1 MKEQGKYLQGQIN
14 EEEIG
19 KSSEKEF
26 RVMIMK
32 KFQNLESRMDFI
44 LFNVLMGFRGSSD
57 GKESAC
63 NVGGLGLIPESGRSP
78 VEGNGNSLQYSCLEN
93 SMDRGT
99 WQAAGY
105 GTAKSQ
111 TQLSTA
117 GAGRRFDISWGSD
130 IASLP
135 RQVLF

>member
-57 GKESAC
+57 GKEAAC
-63 NVGGLGLIPESGRSP
+63 NAGDLGLIP
-78 VEGNGNSLQYSCLEN
+78 
-93 SMDRGT
+93 
-99 WQAAGY
+99 
-105 GTAKSQ
+105 
-111 TQLSTA
+111 
-117 GAGRRFDISWGSD
+117 GS
-130 IASLP
+130 
-135 RQVLF
+135 

>member
-1 MKEQGKYLQGQIN
+1 MLQLKEQGKYLQGQIN

-19 KSSEKEF
+19 NPSEKEF
-26 RVMIMK
+26 RVMIIK

-44 LFNVLMGFRGSSD
+44 LFNVLMGFWGSSD

-99 WQAAGY
+99 WQATVHGVE
-105 GTAKSQ
+105 KSR
-111 TQLSTA
+111 TQLN
-117 GAGRRFDISWGSD
+117 D
-130 IASLP
+130 
-135 RQVLF
+135 